1 MEDITKIYSRNLFFT
16 TCVFIMGFVLPY
28 IRENTISVSLWMILA
43 VFLYGYVFKLLI
55 DVVKNLNNKDASI
68 NELKFLFITLAV
80 LCASGYFFVA
90 ITDAAQ
96 NSISGL
102 RVIKAESEYDFN
114 SFKGPIDY
122 FIDIARTYLNSLYYS
137 IVVMA
142 TIGDSTIS
150 VKGELPRVII
160 AFEVT
165 TALTLT
171 IFKIGK
177 HYSKQSSHEAKAT
190 EDRIINEIKKVTNNY
205 NHPATKSGFINIVE
219 SLKKSNYIKID
230 SE

>member
-1 MEDITKIYSRNLFFT
+1 MEDINKVYSKNLFFT
-16 TCVFIMGFVLPY
+16 ACVFIMGLSLPY
-28 IRENTISVSLWMILA
+28 IRGNGTFISLWIMMA
-43 VFLYGYVFKLLI
+43 VFLYVFALKLLI
-55 DVVKNLNNKDASI
+55 DVINSVNKKTASI

-80 LCASGYFFVA
+80 LCASCYFFVA
-90 ITDAAQ
+90 ITDAGQ

-102 RVIKAESEYDFN
+102 RVIKADSEYDFN
-114 SFKGPIDY
+114 SFKGPVDY

-150 VKGELPRVII
+150 AKGELPRLII

-171 IFKIGK
+171 IFKIGTY
-177 HYSKQSSHEAKAT
+177 YSEQSSNEARAI
-190 EDRIINEIKKVTNNY
+190 EHRIVNEIKKVTT
-205 NHPATKSGFINIVE
+205 NHPPSVTKCSFNKIVDF
-219 SLKKSNYIKID
+219 LKGKV
-230 SE
+230 

>member
-1 MEDITKIYSRNLFFT
+1 MEDITKIYSKNLFFT
-16 TCVFIMGFVLPY
+16 ACVFIMGFVLPY
-28 IRENTISVSLWMILA
+28 IRENTISLSLWMILA
-43 VFLYGYVFKLLI
+43 AFLYGYIFKLLI
-55 DVVKNLNNKDASI
+55 DVIKSLNKKDTSI
-68 NELKFLFITLAV
+68 NELKFLFITLAI

-90 ITDAAQ
+90 ITDAGQ

-102 RVIKAESEYDFN
+102 RVIKADSKYDFN
-114 SFKGPIDY
+114 SFKGPVDY

-177 HYSKQSSHEAKAT
+177 YYSELSSNEAKAT
-190 EDRIINEIKKVTNNY
+190 EDRIVNEIKKATNNY
-205 NHPATKSGFINIVE
+205 NYPATKSGFSKIVDF
-219 SLKKSNYIKID
+219 LKRKVKLYKNR
-230 SE
+230 

>member
-1 MEDITKIYSRNLFFT
+1 
-16 TCVFIMGFVLPY
+16 MGFVLPY
-28 IRENTISVSLWMILA
+28 IRGNAIFISLWMIMA

-55 DVVKNLNNKDASI
+55 DVINSVNKKNVSI
-68 NELKFLFITLAV
+68 NDLKFLFITLAI

-90 ITDAAQ
+90 ITDAGQ

-102 RVIKAESEYDFN
+102 RVIKADSEYDFN
-114 SFKGPIDY
+114 SFKGPVDY

-171 IFKIGK
+171 IFKIGTY
-177 HYSKQSSHEAKAT
+177 YSEQSSNEAKAT
-190 EDRIINEIKKVTNNY
+190 EYRIVNEIKKLTTNYPPSVT
-205 NHPATKSGFINIVE
+205 KCGFIKAVDF
-219 SLKKSNYIKID
+219 LKEKI
-230 SE
+230 ELYKNK